1 MQDQLRPFIIP
12 VPFEVE
18 VHTVPHFKA
27 PVNVKVEQR
36 EPEHSD
42 IFIL

>member
-1 MQDQLRPFIIP
+1 MQDQLWPLIIP

-27 PVNVKVEQR
+27 QVNGKTECLGI
-36 EPEHSD
+36 EYAEA
-42 IFIL
+42 FL